1 MCAVLIIPQALF
13 DEMLAHLRGDLTQ
26 ERCGLLAG
34 VDGWVTR
41 VLPVPNSLGSPWA
54 YRMDGPE
61 FIAAMKA
68 CDFEPLAIYHSH
80 PSGPPTPSSTDVA
93 EATYPDSYYVIVSF
107 HVQPP
112 SVRAFRIVAERVS
125 EVEITNDERRVLRR

>member
-1 MCAVLIIPQALF
+1 MGRVLVIPQAHF
-13 DEMLAHLRGDLTQ
+13 DEMLAHVRGDLTQ

-34 VDGWVTR
+34 ADGHVTR
-41 VLPVPNSLGSPWA
+41 VLAVPNWLGSPWA

-80 PSGPPTPSSTDVA
+80 LAGPPTPSPTDVA
-93 EATYPDSYYVIVSF
+93 EAMYPDSFYVIASF
-107 HVQPP
+107 HVDPP
-112 SVRAFRIVAERVS
+112 SVKAFRIVAGQVT
-125 EVEITNDERRVLRR
+125 EVELKIE

>member
-1 MCAVLIIPQALF
+1 MLVIPRTLF

-34 VDGWVTR
+34 ENGHVTR

-61 FIAAMKA
+61 FVTAMTA

-80 PSGPPTPSSTDVA
+80 LSGPPTPSPTDVA
-93 EATYPDSYYVIVSF
+93 EAYYPDSFYVIVSF
-107 HVQPP
+107 HVEPP
-112 SVRAFRIVAERVS
+112 SVRAFRIARQQAQ
-125 EVEITNDERRVLRR
+125 EVEVKIE